1 MQSCDLTR
9 QVHLESLVHL
19 QQFPKR
25 RVNPNDVH
33 EEKSPTMNNISMMN
47 DEDTQTGSLELSKS
61 SRRGYE
67 VQDSIGGHH
76 SVSRPKSLFLSN
88 SFLSR
93 LHHCQRIGVWVT
105 ERIAESVGIGEW
117 ESVVIG
123 EWETMGE
130 WESVGIGEWES
141 IGISKGESI
150 GVSEEERDCI
160 GRSFSISLG
169 GFDNRISVG

>member
-76 SVSRPKSLFLSN
+76 SVSRLESLFLSN
-88 SFLSR
+88 SFLSSR
-93 LHHCQRIGVWVT
+93 FLSSLRYQRIGVWVT

-117 ESVVIG
+117 ESMRIG
-123 EWETMGE
+123 EGE
-130 WESVGIGEWES
+130 SMGIGE
-141 IGISKGESI
+141 GESI
-150 GVSEEERDCI
+150 GVRVSERDCV
-160 GRSFSISLG
+160 GRNFLSLD
-169 GFDNRISVG
+169 GFDKRIGIG